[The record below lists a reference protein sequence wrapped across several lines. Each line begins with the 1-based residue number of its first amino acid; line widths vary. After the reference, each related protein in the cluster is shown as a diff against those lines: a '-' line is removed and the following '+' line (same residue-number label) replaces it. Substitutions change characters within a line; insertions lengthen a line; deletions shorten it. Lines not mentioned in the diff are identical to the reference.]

1 MGLFSRLKRTFG
13 PGRNDADIREELQ
26 FHLDQLNLSAMSRQI
41 QATIADAAAKNL
53 SAPAA
58 IGWLADMSRCH

>member
-26 FHLDQLNLSAMSRQI
+26 FHLDQLNLNAMRRQI
-41 QATIADAAAKNL
+41 KRRLLDAAAQNL
-53 SAPAA
+53 SASAT
-58 IGWLADMSRCH
+58 IEWLADMSRCP